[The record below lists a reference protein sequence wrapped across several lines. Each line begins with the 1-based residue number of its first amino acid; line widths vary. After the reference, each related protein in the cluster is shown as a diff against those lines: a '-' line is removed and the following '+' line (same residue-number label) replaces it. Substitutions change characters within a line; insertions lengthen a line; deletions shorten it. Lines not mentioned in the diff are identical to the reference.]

1 MNRYIK
7 KVCSYTYVSAY
18 THQVKLPNK
27 AASEMVLAHN
37 YHMKPEHF
45 FPKTSTGV
53 RKIHPFNGYQYPAGS
68 LVGTNQSLSKL
79 SLRYEGNV
87 RIQHVY

>member
-1 MNRYIK
+1 MNRDTK
-7 KVCSYTYVSAY
+7 NVCSYTYIRAY

-45 FPKTSTGV
+45 FPKTSIGA
-53 RKIHPFNGYQYPAGS
+53 RKIHPFNGYQYPTWS
-68 LVGTNQSLSKL
+68 SVETNQASARSP
-79 SLRYEGNV
+79 
-87 RIQHVY
+87 